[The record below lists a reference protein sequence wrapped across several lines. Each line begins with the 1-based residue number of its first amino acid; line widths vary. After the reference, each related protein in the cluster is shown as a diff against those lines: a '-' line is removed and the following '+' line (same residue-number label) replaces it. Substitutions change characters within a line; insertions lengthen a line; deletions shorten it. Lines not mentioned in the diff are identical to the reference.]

1 MVRAKIN
8 GVQCEI
14 KTKWE
19 EVDPVILSD
28 CPDFK
33 SELKCLTTV
42 PHETIDRADD
52 VQLFPLRTLISFIDE
67 VENMP
72 VLESDSISGCERII
86 KNNDKNRIFGCYEH
100 LEIAKKELGTDHK
113 PYRKILNIAMLYY
126 PEEKNPVRLIGHGLH
141 LINQIAN
148 FLSSYEDML
157 FSEPEADEI
166 NAGLETLSVFG
177 SWGTAYVM
185 AGKNPLEVQKILD
198 SPAELIYTSLYYNW
212 NEARYQKALMEAKYK
227 KG

>member
-1 MVRAKIN
+1 MVNLKIN
-8 GVQCEI
+8 GSSYKICTAWSDCDPI
-14 KTKWE
+14 K
-19 EVDPVILSD
+19 LSD
-28 CPDFK
+28 CSTFK
-33 SELKCLTTV
+33 DELEILSTI
-42 PHETIDRADD
+42 PRDLIDRADD

-72 VLESDSISGCERII
+72 VIESLSIAEH
-86 KNNDKNRIFGCYEH
+86 KYEA
-100 LEIAKKELGTDHK
+100 LEIAKRELATDHK
-113 PYRKILNIAMLYY
+113 PYRKILNIAMFYY

-157 FSEPEADEI
+157 FSEPESDEI

>member
-1 MVRAKIN
+1 MVRATIN

-19 EVDPVILSD
+19 EVDPVVLSD

-42 PHETIDRADD
+42 PRETIDRADD

-72 VLESDSISGCERII
+72 ALESISIAEHR
-86 KNNDKNRIFGCYEH
+86 YEH

-148 FLSSYEDML
+148 FLSGYEDML